1 MEDREVDKTE
11 LLRNPK
17 FVAIWIAIWA
27 AMLLALENIITKI
40 HLLMQLGD

>member
-1 MEDREVDKTE
+1 MEARE

-27 AMLLALENIITKI
+27 GTLLAIENIVTKI
-40 HLLMQLGD
+40 SLLAQLGP